1 VNNLISIFL
10 QVRLDSSRLPG
21 KALLKLA
28 DLTVIEHAMK
38 ALDSVSGDTRMLL
51 TTDDSESEL
60 RPLAE
65 KAGWGIFVGP
75 KDDVL
80 ARFVLAA
87 RETGADRLV
96 RATGDN
102 PLVSAIMANRALKLS
117 EKTGAHYAGFGEMPV
132 GSGVEVID
140 VRALEEAWNEAAD
153 PYERE
158 HVAPFL
164 YRRPHRY
171 RIEIPA
177 APREFRAPG
186 TRITLD
192 TDDDYSFLKSLYADL
207 YRGVPLD
214 LDIVVPYLKTRIAD
228 AG

>member
-1 VNNLISIFL
+1 MTALNS
-10 QVRLDSSRLPG
+10 VR
-21 KALLKLA
+21 
-28 DLTVIEHAMK
+28 
-38 ALDSVSGDTRMLL
+38 GDQRVLL
-51 TTDDSESEL
+51 TTEDSESRL

-65 KAGWGIFVGP
+65 KAGWGVFVGP

-102 PLVSAIMANRALKLS
+102 PLVSAAMANAALTLS
-117 EKTGAHYAGFGEMPV
+117 DETGAHYAGFGDLPV

-140 VRALEEAWNEAAD
+140 VGALEEAYSEAED

-164 YRRPHRY
+164 YRRPERF
-171 RIEIPA
+171 RIEIPL
-177 APREFRAPG
+177 APEEFRARG

-192 TDDDYSFLKSLYADL
+192 TEDDYSFLKRLYDDL
-207 YRGVPLD
+207 YGGVPLE
-214 LDIVVPYLKTRIAD
+214 LETVVPYLREITAN

>member
-1 VNNLISIFL
+1 MTALNS
-10 QVRLDSSRLPG
+10 VR
-21 KALLKLA
+21 
-28 DLTVIEHAMK
+28 
-38 ALDSVSGDTRMLL
+38 GDHRMLL
-51 TTDDSESEL
+51 TTEDSESRL

-65 KAGWGIFVGP
+65 KTGWGVYVGP

-80 ARFVLAA
+80 ARYVLAA
-87 RETGADRLV
+87 RETGAHRLV

-102 PLVSAIMANRALKLS
+102 PLVSAVMANATLDLS
-117 EKTGAHYAGFGEMPV
+117 DETGADYAGFGELPV

-140 VRALEEAWNEAAD
+140 VRALEQAYTEAED

-164 YRRPHRY
+164 YRRPERF
-171 RIEIPA
+171 RIEIPP
-177 APREFRAPG
+177 APEQYRAPG

-192 TDDDYSFLKSLYADL
+192 TADDYTFLKEL
-207 YRGVPLD
+207 YRALYDGEPLE
-214 LDIVVPYLKTRIAD
+214 LDTVVPYLRKRAPN